1 MTLTP
6 ELRPI
11 ADTGVLV
18 EFADHIDDGI
28 HQRVLNLDAAVQ
40 SATIAGITELIP
52 AYSSLFVGYD
62 ALQTDYATI
71 SRSIYALLNTGS
83 NQPIDANH
91 WRIPVCYEHDYAP
104 DMPEVCETLNL
115 SAEEVI
121 AHHTAGLYKV
131 YMYGFAPGYAY
142 LGGVAERIQIP
153 RKPGPVM
160 DIPTGSVMI
169 AGPQSLITTVVMPSG
184 WWVIGRTA
192 HTPLQAD
199 KDRPFLFS
207 VGDTLEFVSVS
218 RLEFEQALH
227 RGQPSTH
234 GLTAS
239 NDIR

>member
-131 YMYGFAPGYAY
+131 YTRPGDGYTNRQRY
-142 LGGVAERIQIP
+142 DR
-153 RKPGPVM
+153 
-160 DIPTGSVMI
+160 
-169 AGPQSLITTVVMPSG
+169 
-184 WWVIGRTA
+184 RTA
-192 HTPLQAD
+192 VTYYNGSHAIWL
-199 KDRPFLFS
+199 
-207 VGDTLEFVSVS
+207 VGDWPHSAHAIASRQRSSV
-218 RLEFEQALH
+218 
-227 RGQPSTH
+227 PV
-234 GLTAS
+234 
-239 NDIR
+239 